1 MKYLFLFTLL
11 LSACQTATVE
21 EGPITPAEEQIA
33 KDLIQG
39 AFDELWAGLDSTKIS
54 TYHTEDFILLEHGE
68 IWDNDRIKT
77 YMRQRSAQTDRPVR
91 TNRME
96 YILLEKYGES
106 MQIAYHN
113 FAEFTQADTLV
124 GEAQWL
130 ESALA
135 VRTEAGWKLKMMHST
150 RVRK

>member
-11 LSACQTATVE
+11 LSACQAPPVE
-21 EGPITPAEEQIA
+21 EKPITPAEEQIA
-33 KDLIQG
+33 KELIQG
-39 AFDELWAGLDSTKIS
+39 AFDELWGGVDSTKIS
-54 TYHTEDFILLEHGE
+54 TYHTEDFIILEQGE
-68 IWDNDRIKT
+68 IWDNDRIKA
-77 YMRQRSAQTDRPVR
+77 YMRRQLASPDRPKR

-96 YILLEKYGES
+96 YISIEKYGPS
-106 MQIAYHN
+106 LQIAYHN

-135 VRTEAGWKLKMMHST
+135 VRTEEGWRLKMMHST
-150 RVRK
+150 RVRE